1 MLSSVCQRFDFTAP
15 QLSLPLLFQN
25 NETLNSSP
33 VDHTSSLPAHS
44 RSCRRSA
51 PPAFHSPLQ
60 FNRLDFHLIPA
71 EKTLTHFFTVNLTQV
86 SLSFL
91 LGSHSNSDFSRFRF
105 LFFPF
110 FYLQQ
115 QQNSPSLF
123 QLRISFLFYFF
134 PPHFP
139 PDSSCCQLSFSTLCN
154 MNSPGFFTS

>member
-1 MLSSVCQRFDFTAP
+1 MAELTSMLSSVCQRFDFTAP

-91 LGSHSNSDFSRFRF
+91 LGSHSNSDFSCFRF

-110 FYLQQ
+110 SIYSNNRTHLLFFSSGFLSCSIFFLHTSLLILPVAS
-115 QQNSPSLF
+115 SPS
-123 QLRISFLFYFF
+123 
-134 PPHFP
+134 PP
-139 PDSSCCQLSFSTLCN
+139 SAT
-154 MNSPGFFTS
+154 